1 MDDDKSG
8 KIVSNQF
15 KQKKYFASYN
25 KISCCDKMT
34 SLIIKSVKLPLFP
47 PFLFFFFPLPF
58 FLFDVDLLVSVLE
71 YYY

>member
-15 KQKKYFASYN
+15 EQKKYFASY
-25 KISCCDKMT
+25 KIRCCDKMT